1 MFSFQARANSFTRVR
16 SRINWAL
23 FKYTELYAVCS
34 SLPRAERTQ
43 DEVLMLDS
51 GSLGRLS

>member
-1 MFSFQARANSFTRVR
+1 MFSFQARANSCTRVR

-23 FKYTELYAVCS
+23 FKYSELYAVCS